1 LWSAWPMNIFYFMKE
16 AFRGFFQAKLMTF
29 VSVITIGLTLFFL
42 GCVFVGYLNIKLW
55 LKNAANRV
63 EAVVYIDDA
72 TSSDSLSLANC
83 VEKVKECP
91 QVATAVIVDK
101 KTAWNRFKE
110 LYGTA
115 MLEAVDENPFP
126 VSIELTLRG
135 RSQSSDAATALQKE
149 LELIKGVDD
158 VQLSQQWVAI
168 LQKFRNYFLVA
179 TICIA
184 LILLVALHFMI
195 SNTIKL
201 TIYGRKELVRNM
213 HFVGAAAW
221 YIKMPFIL
229 EGLLQGIVGG
239 ALGVL
244 ALYVVKISLQH
255 FPIYWGHWW
264 LFFLLFPIGALFGCV
279 GSMSAV
285 RKFLVS

>member
-1 LWSAWPMNIFYFMKE
+1 MNIFYFIKE

-72 TSSDSLSLANC
+72 TSSDTLSLADC
-83 VEKVKECP
+83 VAKVKACP
-91 QVATAVIVDK
+91 QVAVAVVVDK
-101 KTAWNRFKE
+101 KEALSRFKE

-126 VSIELTLRG
+126 ASIELTLRS
-135 RSQSSDAATALQKE
+135 RSQSSDAAATLQKE
-149 LELIKGVDD
+149 LELIKGVED
-158 VQLSQQWVAI
+158 VQLSQQWVAL
-168 LQKFRNYFLVA
+168 LQKFRNYFFAA
-179 TICIA
+179 TICVA
-184 LILLVALHFMI
+184 LVLLVALHFMI
-195 SNTIKL
+195 ANTIKL

-213 HFVGAAAW
+213 HFVGATAW
-221 YIKMPFIL
+221 YIKMPFVF
-229 EGLLQGIVGG
+229 EGVLQGIIGG
-239 ALGVL
+239 ALGVA
-244 ALYVVKISLQH
+244 ALYIVKVSLRH
-255 FPIYWGHWW
+255 FPVYWGHWW
-264 LFFLLFPIGALFGCV
+264 LFFLLFPIGALFGCI

-285 RKFLVS
+285 RKFLFS